1 MKLKIENSEYEIF
14 SVTESIRT
22 QTDFKEFVVSVHV
35 KNDLISID
43 ELDAK
48 VASEFT
54 GSLEIINE
62 EGSVSYTGYE
72 YNYITREIYPERS
85 ILRLDFRKK
94 I

>member
-1 MKLKIENSEYEIF
+1 MNSGSIVCLPNKVVINF
-14 SVTESIRT
+14 ES
-22 QTDFKEFVVSVHV
+22 
-35 KNDLISID
+35 D

-54 GSLEIINE
+54 GNLEIINE